1 MSKKLL
7 QIIAL
12 FTLVMMFGM
21 VLPVSSQTAGE
32 AVSTNHC
39 TLGHASGT
47 PDRI

>member
-7 QIIAL
+7 RIIAL
-12 FTLVMMFGM
+12 FTLVMMLGM

-32 AVSTNHC
+32 ARGADRR